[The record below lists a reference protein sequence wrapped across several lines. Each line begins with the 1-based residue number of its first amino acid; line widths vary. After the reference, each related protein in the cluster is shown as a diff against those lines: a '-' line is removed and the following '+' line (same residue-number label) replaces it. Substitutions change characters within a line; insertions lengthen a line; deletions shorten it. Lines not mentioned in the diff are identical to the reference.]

1 MSQQD
6 AAKQQANTR
15 NNIRVVSIFTA
26 AAIGLVGVLVILYA
40 WQLPPFTR
48 HSQFTDNAY
57 VRGQTTFISPQV
69 NGYITAVNVKDFA
82 IVQPGEVLFQIDDR
96 IYKQRVHQAQ
106 ATLAMKEAA
115 LRNNLQQRKSAEATI
130 AKNEAALQNAR
141 AQNLK
146 IQADLKRIQ
155 QLTADGSL
163 SIRERDSARAS
174 AAQGAADIEQAKAAL
189 EMSRQDR
196 ESTIVNRDSLEA
208 DVASAKAALE
218 LAQIDLQNTQII
230 APTGGQ
236 LGQISVRLGAYVS
249 AGTHLTSLVP
259 PQHWVIANLKETQL
273 AEVRVGQLSHL
284 HRRRA
289 QRRDLPRQGAEY
301 LPGDRGGVQRHLSGQ
316 RHRQFR
322 QDRPAHPGA
331 YYGQRRAKQQRT
343 PAAGDVGAG
352 DY

>member
-189 EMSRQDR
+189 E
-196 ESTIVNRDSLEA
+196 
-208 DVASAKAALE
+208 

-273 AEVRVGQLSHL
+273 AEVRVGQPVTFTVDALNGETFHGKVQSISPATGVEFSAISPDNATGNFVKI
-284 HRRRA
+284 A
-289 QRRDLPRQGAEY
+289 QRIPVHITVNDGQNNSERLRPGMSVQVTIDTRAE
-301 LPGDRGGVQRHLSGQ
+301 
-316 RHRQFR
+316 
-322 QDRPAHPGA
+322 
-331 YYGQRRAKQQRT
+331 KQ
-343 PAAGDVGAG
+343 P
-352 DY
+352 